1 MPGAIHNPLARRCQR
16 LIREGA
22 ELVET
27 GKGVLEELA
36 PTLRRQLETSAITTI
51 QAADI
56 STESA
61 PAQPAPARDPDQQ
74 RIPGLLR
81 HDPQPA
87 DTLIEA
93 SGLTAGEVSSIL
105 LMLELAG
112 NVSTLNG
119 GLYVRTS

>member
-1 MPGAIHNPLARRCQR
+1 M
-16 LIREGA
+16 
-22 ELVET
+22 
-27 GKGVLEELA
+27 
-36 PTLRRQLETSAITTI
+36 
-51 QAADI
+51 
-56 STESA
+56 
-61 PAQPAPARDPDQQ
+61 
-74 RIPGLLR
+74 LR

>member
-1 MPGAIHNPLARRCQR
+1 MFAIPGSIHNPLARGCHR
-16 LIREGA
+16 LIRQGA
-22 ELVET
+22 KLVET
-27 GKGVLEELA
+27 GQDVLEELA
-36 PTLRRQLETSAITTI
+36 PTLRRQLAAI
-51 QAADI
+51 D
-56 STESA
+56 A
-61 PAQPAPARDPDQQ
+61 PPAGDTAPSEPATPEGDPAQQ
-74 RIPGLLR
+74 RILDLLG

-112 NVSTLNG
+112 DVSTLPG